1 VTSKPTELSFAEH
14 VCLALVVEGVS
25 HGWAIGTM
33 LAPDGELG
41 RIWSL
46 SRALTYRAVDGLVD
60 KGMVT
65 RRGQTAGQG
74 RDRVVLAARAAGR
87 RASAAWLDEPV
98 PHLRDVR
105 TELLVKLTLRSR
117 AGLAND
123 ELLAAQQAHFDPMI
137 EVLCARQDSDDVV
150 DLWRRE
156 SARAVGRFLEQALHP
171 GQEPGA
177 DLPEGRLRA
186 VLIVTTGEVVVTT
199 A

>member
-1 VTSKPTELSFAEH
+1 MTPSPPELSLAEH

-33 LAPDGELG
+33 LTPDGELG

-46 SRALTYRAVDGLVD
+46 SRALTYRAIDGLVD
-60 KGMVT
+60 KGLVS
-65 RRGQTAGQG
+65 RRGQAAGQG
-74 RDRVVLAARAAGR
+74 RDRVVLGARAAGR
-87 RASAAWLDEPV
+87 RASADWLDEPV

-123 ELLAAQQAHFDPMI
+123 ELLAAQQARFEPMI

-156 SARAVGRFLEQALHP
+156 SARTVRRFLEQALRP
-171 GQEPGA
+171 GDEPGA
-177 DLPEGRLRA
+177 GRHEGRLQA